1 MKPRERDITARYY
14 QAGSPHS
21 EINSD
26 GYLKNFYRVIDKV
39 LNQYFKGGIF
49 VYVKKNNPPAS
60 QAQLHGADESEMN
73 SQII

>member
-26 GYLKNFYRVIDKV
+26 GYFKNFYRVIDKV

-49 VYVKKNNPPAS
+49 VYVKK
-60 QAQLHGADESEMN
+60 
-73 SQII
+73 IILLRLKHNYMVLMKAK